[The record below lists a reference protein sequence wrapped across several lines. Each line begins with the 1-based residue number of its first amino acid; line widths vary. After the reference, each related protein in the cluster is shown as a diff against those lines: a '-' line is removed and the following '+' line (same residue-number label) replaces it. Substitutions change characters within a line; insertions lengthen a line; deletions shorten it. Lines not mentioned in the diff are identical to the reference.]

1 MMVGFVHILYISP
14 FFGNSKT
21 QSPSTQLQL
30 SCVCVCV
37 CVHIFLASIQS
48 SFGTQ
53 LIDRQVRDCNH
64 CPALSFCVIWD
75 AGRAVSTLTQQC
87 LHDFAP
93 WTNLILALLKQFS
106 SMQDWRASVW
116 SCEHSLCAIACG
128 MIFSIHTPAPG
139 HLVEN
144 MTAPCWVNP

>member
-1 MMVGFVHILYISP
+1 MMVGIVHILYISP

-30 SCVCVCV
+30 SCMCVCVCV

-64 CPALSFCVIWD
+64 CPALSFCVI
-75 AGRAVSTLTQQC
+75 
-87 LHDFAP
+87 
-93 WTNLILALLKQFS
+93 
-106 SMQDWRASVW
+106 
-116 SCEHSLCAIACG
+116 
-128 MIFSIHTPAPG
+128 
-139 HLVEN
+139 
-144 MTAPCWVNP
+144 